1 MKKSLLTKI
10 GIFDYLRFLA
20 TFVVFLFGIQWVTAQ
35 CPTLVKVSVGE
46 CTNTGTGP
54 RVLVA
59 WYFDFDNS
67 ADVTIT
73 INDGNGN
80 TFSKSIGPSH
90 QGTPYYIQRIVTA
103 NGNTYNSTITYS
115 GGCGS
120 TSASYTLPA
129 ACNLNP
135 SCGTGALGGRVFADY
150 DLDGLQGGSEKGL
163 KNVTVKIYNDAQNL
177 VTTAT
182 SDINGNWLASG
193 LTDGQKLRIEY
204 DYSTFPT
211 PIGYKLGK
219 KAGSAG
225 TTVQFATVP
234 SCANNLGLFLE
245 EIYSEPNPVVASI
258 RFMNGDILSTDACS
272 GAEQYL
278 VITFNYNAT
287 NEQFGSEGFN
297 VPVDRGVAKA
307 KEVGSVWGMAW
318 NKYTG
323 HIYTSAFLRRHAG
336 LGPNGI
342 GAIYRSI
349 QTAPGGAWTTSLLI
363 DLAAAGYDLGQ
374 GDMDYTA
381 AGRGLPACK
390 NDPSRDIAAFSLI
403 GKVGFGD
410 IDLSSDG
417 KTLYAMNLKNRSLII
432 MQLNDAGTAVLSHSE
447 VVLPNPCADPYD
459 WRPWGLKY
467 YQGKV
472 YVGGV
477 NAGYSSVNKY
487 PNDDYRRL
495 RAYVYEYDP
504 GTGVFSG
511 PILKQPLDYPKTGDQ
526 STTRWYIWED
536 TYSIQ
541 KSSSYNQPML
551 SDIEFDANGNILL
564 AYADRGGYQW
574 GWRNYLPHPTLT
586 TLRDYFSNGDIT
598 KGYKNEPGIFLT
610 EDNKVI
616 GYDTGSGCGLTASQ
630 GPGGGEF
637 YCGDN
642 LHHPECAQGA
652 IASHPSKNEM
662 FMTYMD
668 PVDIWSGGVGVLS
681 HTTGQRLRGIEF
693 YYMPGGAASG
703 WHGKAGGVG
712 DVELLSSPIS
722 AVKQVGN
729 RIWIDLD
736 IDGIQDPG
744 ESPLPNINVS
754 LYDAGGTL
762 IETTTTDA
770 NGEYY
775 FEDYTPDATHYI
787 VVGTGGQFNNGVLN
801 NIYNMTVPNTG
812 MGDIPD
818 LNDSDGTAKPSGF
831 LSGYPYIQI
840 TTPDIGQVNQSYDF
854 GFYPCEITS
863 LGAEALC
870 DDNGTGTFLDDF
882 FTIRVNPVG
891 SGTSPNYN
899 VTVVHDGNTTT
910 YGPYSFGAASP
921 YFGNFPID
929 GGNAQVTVTDAA
941 TGGCTLGPVTV
952 NAPATC
958 SFCEVSEANIQVE
971 CVNNNTET
979 PSDDKFRL
987 SVDPTGIGLG
997 ANYTVVVVHS
1007 GITYNYGPF
1016 TYGAPSPTFGNYLIT
1031 GGDATV
1037 SIIDGAAP
1045 GCELGPETVKAPAY
1059 CSPYFFGCDDDSVIE
1074 LLSTGV
1080 NCGSNPQTQITIPD
1094 PGSVTEVVVEV
1105 VYLNSYPGNSITVQ
1119 SNFGNH
1125 TFNRVDVLGD
1135 NSEVY
1140 VYRGYLPAGTS
1151 SVSHNSATGQCGNG
1165 NGLQSL
1171 VSYVIRTV
1179 LGNNSVHSL
1188 VYTAL
1193 SGYCDLQE
1201 FSIPVAANDY
1211 PRDIVVRLP
1220 ITELSTDG
1228 TYMTITAEAG
1238 GVEESITIYGP
1249 PPGTCCINEVEIT
1262 IPEVPG
1268 AANVV
1273 NVSIDTRS
1281 SSNPTGG
1288 GCGQSWVIAG
1298 HALVEA
1304 GCPEPIITHEKVFS
1318 TAIQTGPNSF
1328 DAIYLITVMNSGGAA
1343 GVYSLTDQP
1352 MYDDDVNI
1360 HGASFT
1366 STAPGN
1372 PGTTLAGNGPWLL
1385 GNNINILA
1393 GAIHSYIVNVQVSID
1408 LEDGIGDDQYDECQG
1423 GGSGSGL
1430 FNMSL
1435 LDVDGDTTEDETDED
1450 CGELPY
1456 ITHEKTISS
1465 VTQTTANTYNVVYQ
1479 VVVQN
1484 TGGVQGQYDLSDAP
1498 VFDDD
1503 ITINGANFTST
1514 TPGNPGSALAGV
1526 GPWVLGDDI
1535 NIAVGATHTYTLTV
1549 NVTLD
1554 LRTGTPGDNIYKEC
1568 GDGTPG
1574 VPAPGEGLFNRSL
1587 LDKDNDGIPDETD
1600 EVCADLPYI
1609 IHEKTIS
1616 SVTQTTANTYNVV
1629 YQVVVQNTG
1638 GAQGQYDL
1646 SDAPMFDNDITI
1658 NSANY
1663 TSTAPG
1669 NAGSTLAG
1677 SGPWVLGNNININ
1690 AGATH
1695 TYTLTVNVTL
1705 DLRTGTTG
1713 DNVYKECGDGTPGVP
1728 APGEGLFNRSL
1739 LDVNNDGTPDQT
1751 DEVCG
1756 DLPYITHEKTI
1767 SSVSQTTANTYNVVY
1782 QVVVR
1787 NTGGLM
1793 GQYDLSDTPIF
1804 DNDIAINSASYVST
1818 APGNAG
1824 STLAGSGPWVL
1835 GNNINIAVGA
1845 IHTYTLTVNV
1855 TLDLRTGTGGDNI
1868 YRECGDGTP
1877 GVPAPGEGLFNRSL
1891 LDVNN
1896 DGTPDETD
1904 EVCADLPY
1912 IIHEKTISS
1921 VTQTAANNYNVV
1933 YQVVVQNIGGAQGQY
1948 DLTDAPMFDNDIAI
1962 NNASYASTA
1971 PGNAGSALA
1980 GIGPWVLGN
1989 DINIP
1994 AGTSHTYTLTV
2005 NVTLDLRAGTTG
2017 DNIYKECGDGTPG
2030 VPAPGEGLFNR
2041 SLLDVNNDGTPDET
2055 DEVCADLPYIIHEK
2069 TISSVTQTTA
2079 NTYNVVYQV
2088 VVQNTGG
2095 AQGQY
2100 DLSDAPMFDNDI
2112 TINSANYTSTAP
2124 GNAGS
2129 TLAGSGPWVLGNNI
2143 NINAGA
2149 THTYTLTVNVTL
2161 DLRTGTTGDNVYKEC
2176 GDGTPGVPAPGEGLF
2191 NRSLLDVNN
2200 DGTPDQTDEVC
2211 GDLPYI
2217 THEKTISSVSQT
2229 TANTYNVVYQ
2239 VVVRNT
2245 GGLMGQY
2252 DLSDTPIFDN
2262 DIAINSASYVST
2274 APGNAGSTLAGSG
2287 PWVLGNNINIAVGA
2301 IHTYTLTVNVTLD
2314 LRTGTGGDNIYRECG
2329 DGTPGVPAPGEGLF
2343 NRSLLD
2349 VNNDGTPDET
2359 DEVCADLPYII
2370 HEKTISSVTQT
2381 AANNYN
2387 VVYQVVVQNIGG
2399 AQGQYDLTDAPMF
2412 DNDIAINNASY
2423 ASTAPGNAG
2432 SALAGIGPW
2441 VLGNDIN
2448 IPAGT
2453 SHTYTLTVNVTLDL
2467 RAGTT
2472 GDNIYKECGDGTP
2485 GVPAPGEGLFNRS
2498 LLDVNNDSTPDE
2510 TDEVCADLPY
2520 IIHEKTVNSV
2530 TQTGP
2535 HTYDVVYQV
2544 VVQNIGGANGQY
2556 DLNDAPAFDD
2566 DITINNAGYTSTAP
2580 GNAGSSLA
2588 GNGPWVLGNN
2598 VNIAFGATH
2607 TYTVTVN
2614 VTINLD
2620 EGTTGN
2626 NIYTACGETNPG
2638 IPTPG
2643 EGLFNRSL
2651 LDVNN
2656 DGTPDETDEAC
2667 EDLPYIIHEKV
2678 FSTAI
2683 QTGPN
2688 SFDAIYLITVMNNGG
2703 ASGIYTLRDQPMFDD
2718 DVIINSAEYSSTAP
2732 GNPGTNLLGTGP
2744 WFLGIDQSIS
2754 AGAIHSYV
2762 VTVGVTIDLEDD
2774 LGDDEYDECEG
2785 GGPGSGMFNMS
2796 FLDVNGDTTEDETD
2810 EDCGEIP
2817 YVTHEKTISSV
2828 TQTAANTYNVVYQVV
2843 VQNIGGAEGQYDLT
2857 DAPMFDNDIAINNAV
2872 YTSTAPGNPGS
2883 ALAGNGPWILG
2894 NDITIPAGE
2903 IHTYTLTVNVTLDLR
2918 TGTTGDNVYRECG
2931 DATPGVPAPGEG
2943 LFNRSLLDKDN
2954 DGTPDETDEVCA
2966 DLPYIIHDK
2975 TVSSVTQTTPNTY
2988 NVVYQVVVQNIGGAQ
3003 GQYDLNDA
3011 PIFDDDVTINAASYI
3026 STAPGNPGNA
3036 LAGIGPWVLGNDI
3049 NIFAGASH
3057 TYTLTVNVTLD
3068 LRAGTPGNNVYRAC
3082 GQTSPG
3088 VPTPGEGLFNR
3099 SLLDVNNDGTPD
3111 QTDEVCADLP
3121 YIVHEKTVQNVERIN
3136 RNAFEV
3142 TYQIAVRNLGGATG
3156 VYDLTDQPIFDDDL
3170 TITGSNYTSNAPGNA
3185 GSVLPGNGPWT
3196 LANDQAIIGG
3206 GVHIYTVTVQ
3216 TVLDISNNSPG
3227 DNVVT
3232 NCGSST
3238 PGVPT
3243 PEEGFFNRSLLD
3255 INNDGTPDEID
3266 EVCEDVPYVDVA
3278 LRKRVNAGTPGPYKY
3293 GDIVSFDVEVFN
3305 QGNVP
3310 LSDIEIV
3317 DYIPCGLTYV
3327 SGTPSWTL
3335 NANQARVTLVGV
3347 LAPKASRTIRIDF
3360 RIGDCLTEDAWLN
3373 ITEVMGMEDA
3383 NGKNVSD
3390 QDIDSSPDN
3399 DKNNDAG
3406 GLEESPADNYVNGDG
3421 TGTIGDGVADTDEDD
3436 HDPALIPV
3444 FDLALRKQLLTS
3456 APYTYNT
3463 QHTFRIEVFNQGN
3476 VAAYNVEIGDYIPAG
3491 YTFVGG
3497 LNPLWTI
3504 AGSTASTVLAGPV
3517 LPGTSTTIDITLV
3530 FGMTQGGNTEW
3541 FNYAEILSAE
3551 DENGNNPL
3559 DADSNPDS
3567 DSPYERQVIPGGPYD
3582 NVVTGGGSGV
3592 NEDED
3597 DHDPA
3602 GPYFY
3607 DLALRKTT
3615 TATGPFSYG
3624 QIVKF
3629 DIEVFNQSNL
3639 PVRNI
3644 RVIDYIPSGFTGNS
3658 IAQNFP
3664 TWSFGPNG
3672 AVTTL
3677 QTTLNPGQ
3685 STVVSI
3691 YLQVIPTNEF
3701 STGWDN
3707 YAEIYRFEDLAGNN
3721 VGNQDIDS
3729 SPDTNENN
3737 DGGGQPYSPADNFVM
3752 GDGTG
3757 VPGDGVALTDEDDH
3771 DPERIEIIDLA
3782 LRKVLITDGPYAYND
3797 LLHFEIE
3804 VFNQG
3809 NEPMRNIEITDY
3821 IPQGYSFSLA
3831 DNIGWTGSW
3840 PNPQY
3845 VIAGPLMPEAST
3857 TVNIYL
3863 RIEQTTGGYKHW
3875 INYAEITDAFNNDGD
3890 NRSGWDIDS
3899 NPGSNSVAENSVLPD
3914 DPEDDDITRND
3925 KGGIEDD
3932 HDPAGIEIFDLAL
3945 YMVNDTDILGAYGD
3959 DVRHTVYITN
3969 QGSIPSDGFDIT
3981 VYVPAGYAFNA
3992 GDNPGWTDIGG
4003 GQVRYTSPAYLEPG
4017 QTLSYDLLLEAVP
4030 VIDCGDGWLVYA
4042 EISRD
4047 NSIDPDVLTDFDSRP
4062 DAMMINDAG
4071 GAVNTTS
4078 DDVVTGIGID
4088 RFGASRDIFGSVN
4101 PLTDEDDH
4109 DPATIRVMDLA
4120 LYKQLITTAP
4130 FQYGDV
4136 HEFSICVVNQGNEPM
4151 YNIEITDYMA
4161 EGYSFDPAKNTGWV
4175 AVGNNL
4181 QRTLSSIAVCDTVC
4195 MSLFLDF
4202 EQTTGG
4208 RYHWINYA
4216 EITQMEDGDGVVQE
4230 DVDSRPG
4237 SDGPDE
4243 RGVYPGDPADDD
4255 TDSIDKGGEED
4266 DHDPA
4271 GPKVFD
4277 LALWMEND
4285 TEILGAYGDD
4295 VTHTIYVT
4303 NQGNIASDGFDI
4315 TVYVPEGYQF
4325 NAGDNPGWTDNGNGT
4340 VTYASPDLLNPGQT
4354 LTYDLLLEAV
4364 PVIDCND
4371 GWLVYAEISDDQ
4383 SVDPLATVDI
4393 DSRPDATMINDA
4405 GGAVNTTSDDVVTGI
4420 GVNRFGVPNDVF
4432 GSVNPLT
4439 DEDDHDPATI
4449 RVMDLALYK
4458 QLITT
4463 APFQYGDVHEFSICV
4478 VNQGN
4483 EPMYNIEITDYMAE
4497 GYSFDPA
4504 KNTGW
4509 VAVGNNLQRTLSS
4522 IAVCDTVC
4530 MSLFLDFEQ
4539 TTGGRYHWI
4548 NYAEITQMEDG
4559 DGVVQEDVDSRP
4571 GSDGPDERGVYPGDP
4586 ADDDTDSIDKG
4597 GEEDDHDP
4605 AGPKVFDLALWMEND
4620 TEILGAY
4627 GDDVTHTIYVTNQG
4641 NIASDGFDITVYVPE
4656 GYQFNAG
4663 DNPGWTDN
4671 GNGTVTYA
4679 SPDLL
4684 NPGQTLTYDLLLE
4697 AVPVIDCNDGWL
4709 VYAEISDDQ
4718 SVDPLAT
4725 VDIDSRPDATMINDA
4740 GGAVNTTSDD
4750 VVTGIGVNRFG
4761 VSNDVFGSVNPLT
4774 DEDDHDPA
4782 TIRVI
4787 DLALYKKL
4795 LTAGPYRYGQILDF
4809 EICVVNQGNEPM
4821 YNVELTDYLPQG
4833 FVYEAAAN
4841 AINWNIVGTD
4851 LSYVLETPVTVCDTI
4866 CIPLRL
4872 RVVQTDGGA
4881 DHWIN
4886 YSEITGME
4894 DESGDPQEDVDST
4907 PGSDGPDERDV
4918 KPGDDADDDTESTDK
4933 GGEEDD
4939 HDPSGI
4945 YIYDLALRKTQ
4956 VDAQSS
4962 FRYGDLVTLNMEVFN
4977 QGNTGARDIELV
4989 DYLPCGMEFVNN
5001 ASNTANGWTYDEN
5014 TSEVR
5019 TVISNVVEAGASISR
5034 ILVVRVVEC
5043 YEDVANAWTNIV
5055 EIEGGTNNDTGEP
5068 GDDFDSTPDDDPD
5081 NDEGGEAG
5089 TDTDDEIN
5097 GDPNNPD
5104 NPNAPQ
5110 DEDDH
5115 DPHRIQ
5121 VFDLALKK
5129 TVDDRGPYMI
5139 GEVATFRFMVYNQG
5153 NVVVQNVNVRDY
5165 LRRGFV
5171 FHQADNA
5178 GWTLTTPAGANPG
5191 QHGLLEFTITEAIS
5205 AGDSVEISVDL
5216 EIGLPI
5222 GGVTELDWWNYAE
5235 IGTAEDL
5242 TGAVRT
5248 DDADSTPGSDSAYE
5262 NDVEPDDPW
5271 DNEIK
5276 GGGPGVAE
5284 DEDDHDPEK
5293 VIVVGGLGDT
5303 VWLDEDG
5310 DGTQEPGEP
5319 GVGGVTVKLTDCA
5332 GHILATQV
5340 TDANGFYFFNN
5351 LVPGWYQIV
5360 MDNTTVP
5367 DGLWWTYQNI
5377 GADDEIDSD
5386 VDFNGV
5392 GPCVFIT
5399 GGQYDSTY
5407 DAGLLIL
5414 AKLGDFVWHD
5424 LNGDGMQDAGE
5435 PGISG
5440 VVVKLHNAAGVV
5452 IRTTTTDASGYYL
5465 FDDLYPG
5472 NYYVQFVQP
5481 AGYTDLTLD
5490 HQGWD
5495 RTKDSNVNHAN
5506 GQGTTSWITL
5516 NPGDVNLTIDAG
5528 YYKCVE
5534 IGDLLWC
5541 DYDYDDKW
5549 DNEENGINGLLVNLW
5564 RYHLGEWILWD
5575 YTYTAHKPGTPSDDG
5590 YWYFCAMP
5598 GTYYVE
5604 IPIPPYG
5611 LVPVLPKVGND
5622 PYRDS
5627 DLTDANGPGTT
5638 DAFTLPSG
5646 AKKLDIGAGYYLQA
5660 CMTNLVWFDENNN
5673 GVKDENESGMPGVT
5687 VQAYKMGGQL
5697 IGTAVTNSQG
5707 YFYIEGLRKYA
5718 YYLKVTAPNGYTFT
5732 TPYSNGNRDMINSD
5746 FDHSNGWGTSANYP
5760 LNPGECVDLAC
5771 GLIFSSLPVELIEFR
5786 GEYRPDYNY
5795 LEWATEREEH
5805 SGSFVIERKY
5815 ENEAKFE
5822 QIAEVAAVGNSV
5834 SKQTYNLNDYNIP
5847 EDGVYY
5853 YRLNQLDQDG
5863 ISRFSKVIAIVVDR
5877 AKTTDLSLYPNPT
5890 RDRFEID
5897 MSMAQAAFVQID
5909 MFDAQGKLVRKNI
5922 MNSEL
5927 QKGRYTHVVELNGM
5941 SEGVYTVRIKIG
5953 EKMINKKLVIMH

>member
-1587 LDKDNDGIPDETD
+1587 LDKDNDGI
-1600 EVCADLPYI
+1600 
-1609 IHEKTIS
+1609 
-1616 SVTQTTANTYNVV
+1616 
-1629 YQVVVQNTG
+1629 
-1638 GAQGQYDL
+1638 
-1646 SDAPMFDNDITI
+1646 
-1658 NSANY
+1658 
-1663 TSTAPG
+1663 
-1669 NAGSTLAG
+1669 
-1677 SGPWVLGNNININ
+1677 
-1690 AGATH
+1690 
-1695 TYTLTVNVTL
+1695 
-1705 DLRTGTTG
+1705 
-1713 DNVYKECGDGTPGVP
+1713 
-1728 APGEGLFNRSL
+1728 
-1739 LDVNNDGTPDQT
+1739 
-1751 DEVCG
+1751 
-1756 DLPYITHEKTI
+1756 
-1767 SSVSQTTANTYNVVY
+1767 
-1782 QVVVR
+1782 
-1787 NTGGLM
+1787 
-1793 GQYDLSDTPIF
+1793 
-1804 DNDIAINSASYVST
+1804 
-1818 APGNAG
+1818 
-1824 STLAGSGPWVL
+1824 
-1835 GNNINIAVGA
+1835 
-1845 IHTYTLTVNV
+1845 
-1855 TLDLRTGTGGDNI
+1855 
-1868 YRECGDGTP
+1868 
-1877 GVPAPGEGLFNRSL
+1877 
-1891 LDVNN
+1891 
-1896 DGTPDETD
+1896 
-1904 EVCADLPY
+1904 
-1912 IIHEKTISS
+1912 
-1921 VTQTAANNYNVV
+1921 
-1933 YQVVVQNIGGAQGQY
+1933 
-1948 DLTDAPMFDNDIAI
+1948 
-1962 NNASYASTA
+1962 
-1971 PGNAGSALA
+1971 
-1980 GIGPWVLGN
+1980 
-1989 DINIP
+1989 
-1994 AGTSHTYTLTV
+1994 
-2005 NVTLDLRAGTTG
+2005 
-2017 DNIYKECGDGTPG
+2017 
-2030 VPAPGEGLFNR
+2030 
-2041 SLLDVNNDGTPDET
+2041 PDET

-4420 GVNRFGVPNDVF
+4420 GVNRFGV
-4432 GSVNPLT
+4432 
-4439 DEDDHDPATI
+4439 
-4449 RVMDLALYK
+4449 
-4458 QLITT
+4458 
-4463 APFQYGDVHEFSICV
+4463 
-4478 VNQGN
+4478 
-4483 EPMYNIEITDYMAE
+4483 
-4497 GYSFDPA
+4497 
-4504 KNTGW
+4504 
-4509 VAVGNNLQRTLSS
+4509 
-4522 IAVCDTVC
+4522 
-4530 MSLFLDFEQ
+4530 
-4539 TTGGRYHWI
+4539 
-4548 NYAEITQMEDG
+4548 
-4559 DGVVQEDVDSRP
+4559 
-4571 GSDGPDERGVYPGDP
+4571 
-4586 ADDDTDSIDKG
+4586 
-4597 GEEDDHDP
+4597 
-4605 AGPKVFDLALWMEND
+4605 
-4620 TEILGAY
+4620 
-4627 GDDVTHTIYVTNQG
+4627 
-4641 NIASDGFDITVYVPE
+4641 
-4656 GYQFNAG
+4656 
-4663 DNPGWTDN
+4663 
-4671 GNGTVTYA
+4671 
-4679 SPDLL
+4679 
-4684 NPGQTLTYDLLLE
+4684 
-4697 AVPVIDCNDGWL
+4697 
-4709 VYAEISDDQ
+4709 
-4718 SVDPLAT
+4718 
-4725 VDIDSRPDATMINDA
+4725 
-4740 GGAVNTTSDD
+4740 
-4750 VVTGIGVNRFG
+4750 
-4761 VSNDVFGSVNPLT
+4761 SNDVFGSVNPLT

>member
-10 GIFDYLRFLA
+10 GIVDYLRFLA
-20 TFVVFLFGIQWVTAQ
+20 TIVMFLIGIQWVTAQ

-135 SCGTGALGGRVFADY
+135 SCGSGALGGRVFADY

-163 KNVTVKIYNDAQNL
+163 KNVSVKIYNDAQNL

-258 RFMNGDILSTDACS
+258 RFMNGDISSTDECS

-278 VITFNYNAT
+278 VITFNYDAT
-287 NEQFGSEGFN
+287 NEQFGTEGFN

-336 LGPNGI
+336 MGPNGI

-374 GDMDYTA
+374 GDMDYSA
-381 AGRGLPACK
+381 SGRGLPACK

-410 IDLSSDG
+410 IDLSADG

-495 RAYVYEYDP
+495 RAYVFEYDP
-504 GTGVFSG
+504 GSGTFNG

-536 TYSIQ
+536 TYTNQ

-574 GWRNYLPHPTLT
+574 GWKNYLPHATLT

-610 EDNKVI
+610 EDNRVI

-652 IASHPSKNEM
+652 VASHPSKNEM

-693 YYMPGGAASG
+693 YYMPGGSASG

-744 ESPLPNINVS
+744 ETPLPNINVS

-831 LSGYPYIQI
+831 LAGYPYIQI

-863 LGAEALC
+863 MGAEALC

-971 CVNNNTET
+971 CVNNDTET

-987 SVDPTGIGLG
+987 YVDPTGIGLG
-997 ANYTVVVVHS
+997 ANYTVVVVHN

-1059 CSPYFFGCDDDSVIE
+1059 CSPYFFGCEDDSVIE

-1125 TFNRVDVLGD
+1125 TFNRVDVLGG
-1135 NSEVY
+1135 NSDVY
-1140 VYRGYLPAGTS
+1140 VYRGYLPGGTS

-1179 LGNNSVHSL
+1179 PENNSVHSL

-1201 FSIPVAANDY
+1201 FSIPVASNDY
-1211 PRDIVVRLP
+1211 PRDIVVKLP

-1238 GVEESITIYGP
+1238 GVEESITIFGP
-1249 PPGTCCINEVEIT
+1249 PAGTCCINEVEIT
-1262 IPEVPG
+1262 IPQVPG
-1268 AANVV
+1268 VANVV

-1304 GCPEPIITHEKVFS
+1304 GCPEPIISHEKVFS

-1328 DAIYLITVMNSGGAA
+1328 DAIYLITVMNTGGAA

-1352 MYDDDVNI
+1352 MYDDDVI
-1360 HGASFT
+1360 ISGASFN

-1408 LEDGIGDDQYDECQG
+1408 LNDGAGDDQYDECQG

-1435 LDVDGDTTEDETDED
+1435 LDVNGDTTEDETDED

-1498 VFDDD
+1498 MFDDD
-1503 ITINGANFTST
+1503 ITINGANYTST
-1514 TPGNPGSALAGV
+1514 APGNPGSALAGV

-1535 NIAVGATHTYTLTV
+1535 NIVAGATHTYTLTV

-1587 LDKDNDGIPDETD
+1587 LDKDNDGTPDETD

-1646 SDAPMFDNDITI
+1646 TDAPMFDNDITI
-1658 NSANY
+1658 NGAGY
-1663 TSTAPG
+1663 T
-1669 NAGSTLAG
+1669 
-1677 SGPWVLGNNININ
+1677 
-1690 AGATH
+1690 
-1695 TYTLTVNVTL
+1695 
-1705 DLRTGTTG
+1705 
-1713 DNVYKECGDGTPGVP
+1713 
-1728 APGEGLFNRSL
+1728 
-1739 LDVNNDGTPDQT
+1739 
-1751 DEVCG
+1751 
-1756 DLPYITHEKTI
+1756 
-1767 SSVSQTTANTYNVVY
+1767 
-1782 QVVVR
+1782 
-1787 NTGGLM
+1787 
-1793 GQYDLSDTPIF
+1793 
-1804 DNDIAINSASYVST
+1804 
-1818 APGNAG
+1818 
-1824 STLAGSGPWVL
+1824 
-1835 GNNINIAVGA
+1835 
-1845 IHTYTLTVNV
+1845 
-1855 TLDLRTGTGGDNI
+1855 
-1868 YRECGDGTP
+1868 
-1877 GVPAPGEGLFNRSL
+1877 
-1891 LDVNN
+1891 
-1896 DGTPDETD
+1896 
-1904 EVCADLPY
+1904 
-1912 IIHEKTISS
+1912 
-1921 VTQTAANNYNVV
+1921 
-1933 YQVVVQNIGGAQGQY
+1933 
-1948 DLTDAPMFDNDIAI
+1948 
-1962 NNASYASTA
+1962 STA

-1989 DINIP
+1989 NININVG
-1994 AGTSHTYTLTV
+1994 ATHTYTLTV

-2041 SLLDVNNDGTPDET
+2041 SLLDVNNDGTPDQT
-2055 DEVCADLPYIIHEK
+2055 DEVCGDLPYITHEK

-2088 VVQNTGG
+2088 VVRNTGG
-2095 AQGQY
+2095 LPGQY
-2100 DLSDAPMFDNDI
+2100 DLTDTPVFDNDI
-2112 TINSANYTSTAP
+2112 AINSASYVSTVP

-2129 TLAGSGPWVLGNNI
+2129 TLAGSGPWVLGN
-2143 NINAGA
+2143 
-2149 THTYTLTVNVTL
+2149 
-2161 DLRTGTTGDNVYKEC
+2161 D
-2176 GDGTPGVPAPGEGLF
+2176 
-2191 NRSLLDVNN
+2191 
-2200 DGTPDQTDEVC
+2200 
-2211 GDLPYI
+2211 
-2217 THEKTISSVSQT
+2217 
-2229 TANTYNVVYQ
+2229 
-2239 VVVRNT
+2239 
-2245 GGLMGQY
+2245 
-2252 DLSDTPIFDN
+2252 
-2262 DIAINSASYVST
+2262 
-2274 APGNAGSTLAGSG
+2274 
-2287 PWVLGNNINIAVGA
+2287 INIAVGA

-2314 LRTGTGGDNIYRECG
+2314 LRAGTGGDNIYRECG

-2370 HEKTISSVTQT
+2370 HDKTISSVTQT

-2412 DNDIAINNASY
+2412 DNDIAINTASY

-2432 SALAGIGPW
+2432 SALAGNGPW

-2448 IPAGT
+2448 IPAGS

-2467 RAGTT
+2467 RTGTT

-2498 LLDVNNDSTPDE
+2498 LLDVNNDGTPDQ

-2520 IIHEKTVNSV
+2520 IIHEKTVNNV

-2544 VVQNIGGANGQY
+2544 VVQNIGGAIGQY

-2580 GNAGSSLA
+2580 GNAGSALA
-2588 GNGPWVLGNN
+2588 GSGPWVLGNN
-2598 VNIAFGATH
+2598 INIASGATH
-2607 TYTVTVN
+2607 TYTITVN
-2614 VTINLD
+2614 VTINLN
-2620 EGTTGN
+2620 EGTPGN

-2638 IPTPG
+2638 VPTPG

-2656 DGTPDETDEAC
+2656 DGTPDQTDEAC

-2703 ASGIYTLRDQPMFDD
+2703 ASGVYTLRDQPMFDD
-2718 DVIINSAEYSSTAP
+2718 DVIINNAEYSSTAP
-2732 GNPGTNLLGTGP
+2732 GNPGSTLAGTGP
-2744 WFLGIDQSIS
+2744 WFLGNDQSIS

-2785 GGPGSGMFNMS
+2785 GGGPGSGMFNMS

-2810 EDCGEIP
+2810 EDCGELP

-2828 TQTAANTYNVVYQVV
+2828 TQTAANTYNIVYQVV

-2857 DAPMFDNDIAINNAV
+2857 DAPRFDNDITINNAS
-2872 YTSTAPGNPGS
+2872 YTSTAPGNAGS

-2918 TGTTGDNVYRECG
+2918 AGTPGDNIYRECG
-2931 DATPGVPAPGEG
+2931 DGTPGVPAPGEG

-3011 PIFDDDVTINAASYI
+3011 PIFDDDVTINGASYI
-3026 STAPGNPGNA
+3026 STAPGNPGSA
-3036 LAGIGPWVLGNDI
+3036 LAGFGPWVLGNDI

-3082 GQTSPG
+3082 GQTTPG

-3136 RNAFEV
+3136 RNSFEV

-3156 VYDLTDQPIFDDDL
+3156 EYDLTDQPVFDDDL

-3185 GSVLPGNGPWT
+3185 GSALPGNGPWT
-3196 LANDQAIIGG
+3196 LANDQTIIGG

-3216 TVLDISNNSPG
+3216 SILDISNNSPG

-3243 PEEGFFNRSLLD
+3243 PAEGFFNRSLLD

-3278 LRKRVNAGTPGPYKY
+3278 LRKTVNAGTPGPYRY
-3293 GDIVSFDVEVFN
+3293 GDIVSFDIEVFN

-3347 LAPKASRTIRIDF
+3347 LASKASRTIRIDF
-3360 RIGDCLTEDAWLN
+3360 RIGDCLTGDAWLN

-3390 QDIDSSPDN
+3390 QDIDSTPDN

-3406 GLEESPADNYVNGDG
+3406 GLEESPADDYVNGDG
-3421 TGTIGDGVADTDEDD
+3421 TGAIGDGVAVTDEDD

-3491 YTFVGG
+3491 YTFIGG
-3497 LNPLWTI
+3497 MNPLWTI
-3504 AGSTASTVLAGPV
+3504 AGSTASTVLAGPI
-3517 LPGTSTTIDITLV
+3517 LPGASTTIDIVLV
-3530 FGMTQGGNTEW
+3530 FGMTEGGNTEW
-3541 FNYAEILSAE
+3541 INYAEILSAE
-3551 DENGNNPL
+3551 DEDGNNPL
-3559 DADSNPDS
+3559 DADSNPAS

-3644 RVIDYIPSGFTGNS
+3644 RIIDYIPSGFTGNS

-3691 YLQVIPTNEF
+3691 YLHVIPTTEF

-3729 SPDTNENN
+3729 TPDTNDDN

-3782 LRKVLITDGPYAYND
+3782 LRKVLITDGPYAYGD

-3831 DNIGWTGSW
+3831 NNIGWTGSW

-3845 VIAGPLMPEAST
+3845 VIAGPLMPEGST

-3875 INYAEITDAFNNDGD
+3875 INYAEITDTYNNDGE
-3890 NRSGWDIDS
+3890 NRNGWDIDS

-4003 GQVRYTSPAYLEPG
+4003 GQVRYTSPAFLEPG

-4047 NSIDPDVLTDFDSRP
+4047 NSTDPDVLTDFDSRP
-4062 DAMMINDAG
+4062 DATMINDAG

-4136 HEFSICVVNQGNEPM
+4136 HVFSICVVNQGNEPM

-4303 NQGNIASDGFDI
+4303 NQGNIASDGFDV
-4315 TVYVPEGYQF
+4315 TVYVPAGYVF

-4354 LTYDLLLEAV
+4354 LTYELLLEAV

-4458 QLITT
+4458 
-4463 APFQYGDVHEFSICV
+4463 
-4478 VNQGN
+4478 
-4483 EPMYNIEITDYMAE
+4483 
-4497 GYSFDPA
+4497 
-4504 KNTGW
+4504 
-4509 VAVGNNLQRTLSS
+4509 
-4522 IAVCDTVC
+4522 
-4530 MSLFLDFEQ
+4530 
-4539 TTGGRYHWI
+4539 
-4548 NYAEITQMEDG
+4548 
-4559 DGVVQEDVDSRP
+4559 
-4571 GSDGPDERGVYPGDP
+4571 
-4586 ADDDTDSIDKG
+4586 
-4597 GEEDDHDP
+4597 
-4605 AGPKVFDLALWMEND
+4605 
-4620 TEILGAY
+4620 
-4627 GDDVTHTIYVTNQG
+4627 
-4641 NIASDGFDITVYVPE
+4641 
-4656 GYQFNAG
+4656 
-4663 DNPGWTDN
+4663 
-4671 GNGTVTYA
+4671 
-4679 SPDLL
+4679 
-4684 NPGQTLTYDLLLE
+4684 
-4697 AVPVIDCNDGWL
+4697 
-4709 VYAEISDDQ
+4709 
-4718 SVDPLAT
+4718 
-4725 VDIDSRPDATMINDA
+4725 
-4740 GGAVNTTSDD
+4740 
-4750 VVTGIGVNRFG
+4750 
-4761 VSNDVFGSVNPLT
+4761 
-4774 DEDDHDPA
+4774 
-4782 TIRVI
+4782 
-4787 DLALYKKL
+4787 KL
-4795 LTAGPYRYGQILDF
+4795 LTAGPYRYGQMLDF

-4841 AINWNIVGTD
+4841 AINWDINGSD

-4886 YSEITGME
+4886 YAEITGME
-4894 DESGDPQEDVDST
+4894 DEAGDPQEDVDST

-4956 VDAQSS
+4956 VETQAS

-4977 QGNTGARDIELV
+4977 QGNTGSRDIELV

-5001 ASNTANGWTYDEN
+5001 TSNTANGWTYDEM
-5014 TSEVR
+5014 TREVR
-5019 TVISNVVEAGASISR
+5019 TVIANVVEAGASTSR

-5043 YEDVANAWTNIV
+5043 YEDVENAWTNIV

-5139 GEVATFRFMVYNQG
+5139 GEVATFRFMVFNQG

-5165 LRRGFV
+5165 LRRGFI

-5191 QHGLLEFTITEAIS
+5191 QYGLLEYTIADPIT

-5248 DDADSTPGSDSAYE
+5248 DDADSTPGSNSAYE

-5276 GGGPGVAE
+5276 GGGPGVGE

-5310 DGTQEPGEP
+5310 DGVQDPGEP
-5319 GVGGVTVKLTDCA
+5319 GVEGVTVKLTDCA
-5332 GHILATQV
+5332 GHVLTTQV

-5377 GADDEIDSD
+5377 GADDETDSD

-5452 IRTTTTDASGYYL
+5452 IRTTTTDANGYYL

-5506 GQGTTSWITL
+5506 GHGTTSWITL

-5611 LVPVLPKVGND
+5611 LVPVLPKVGTD

-5638 DAFTLPSG
+5638 DSFTLPSG

-5673 GVKDENESGMPGVT
+5673 GVKDENEAGMPGVT

-5732 TPYSNGNRDMINSD
+5732 TPYSNGNRDMVNSD

-5771 GLIFSSLPVELIEFR
+5771 GLIFSSLPVELIEFW

-5805 SGSFVIERKY
+5805 SGSFIIERKY

-5834 SKQTYNLNDYNIP
+5834 SKQTYNLNDYDIP

-5877 AKTTDLSLYPNPT
+5877 AKTTDLSLYPNPA